1 MAVSES
7 WTRKYLAEVLG
18 TFVLVFLGDS
28 FVAYAVA
35 GNAGFNAGLL
45 GAGFFWGFAV
55 TLAIY
60 VAGSVSGAHLNPA
73 VTLALAWRRGF
84 PWAKVP
90 GYVVSQVVG
99 AFIAAAAV
107 TFTWHGIIDQYEK
120 VHKVGS
126 AVVPILKGGANGIES
141 GLIYSANWPHPLLIG
156 YDANAANHPLD
167 QVPWWTG
174 AGVEII
180 ISALLVMCILG
191 IVEDRVPSAANLAPI
206 AIGFVV
212 AALVGLFAPIEMA
225 SLNPA
230 RDFGPRL
237 WMVII
242 GYGSNAI
249 PGPNFNI
256 WITTGL
262 PLIGGPLGAFLYDTF
277 IHQHLPAPV
286 GPDTAVERAVPERAR
301 A

>member
-7 WTRKYLAEVLG
+7 WTKKYLAEVLG

-35 GNAGFNAGLL
+35 GSGGNGFKAGLL
-45 GAGFFWGFAV
+45 AAGLFWGFAV

-60 VAGSVSGAHLNPA
+60 TAGAVSGAHLNPA

-84 PWAKVP
+84 PWSKVP
-90 GYVVSQVVG
+90 GYIASQVVG
-99 AFIAAAAV
+99 AFLAAAGVSFVWNGLIYNYEHTGGLA
-107 TFTWHGIIDQYEK
+107 IDR
-120 VHKVGS
+120 
-126 AVVPILKGGANGIES
+126 GGANGIES

-156 YDANAANHPLD
+156 HNAAALAQD
-167 QVPWWTG
+167 PWWVG
-174 AGVEII
+174 AGTEII
-180 ISALLVMCILG
+180 ITAILVITILG
-191 IVEDRVPSAANLAPI
+191 IIEDRVPSAANVAPL
-206 AIGFVV
+206 AIGIVV

-230 RDFGPRL
+230 RDFGPRI
-237 WMVII
+237 WMLII

-256 WITTGL
+256 WITTL
-262 PLIGGPLGAFLYDTF
+262 MPLVGGPLGAYIYDMF
-277 IHQHLPAPV
+277 IHQHLAAPV
-286 GPDTAVERAVPERAR
+286 GPDTIPVAETARAR

>member
-1 MAVSES
+1 MAVAES
-7 WTRKYLAEVLG
+7 WTKKYLAEVLG

-28 FVAYAVA
+28 FVAFAVA
-35 GNAGFNAGLL
+35 GAGGNGFKAGLL
-45 GAGFFWGFAV
+45 AAGFFWGFAV

-60 VAGSVSGAHLNPA
+60 TAGAVSGAHLNPA

-99 AFIAAAAV
+99 AFIAAV
-107 TFTWHGIIDQYEK
+107 GVSFVWNGIIVHYET
-120 VHKVGS
+120 
-126 AVVPILKGGANGIES
+126 ANKIVRGDLNGVTS
-141 GLIYSANWPHPLLIG
+141 GLIFWANWPHPGLVG
-156 YDANAANHPLD
+156 YTGDYLTQD
-167 QVPWWTG
+167 PWWRG
-174 AGVEII
+174 AGTEII
-180 ISALLVMCILG
+180 ITAILVICILG
-191 IVEDRVPSAANLAPI
+191 IVEDRIPSAANLAPI

-230 RDFGPRL
+230 RDFGPRIWGL
-237 WMVII
+237 LI

-249 PGPNFNI
+249 PGQNFNI
-256 WITTGL
+256 WVTTGM
-262 PLIGGPLGAFLYDTF
+262 PLIGGPLGAWIYDQF

-286 GPDTAVERAVPERAR
+286 GPDTVPVVESARAR

>member
-7 WTRKYLAEVLG
+7 WTKKYLADGLG

-28 FVAYAVA
+28 FVAFAVA
-35 GNAGFNAGLL
+35 GSGGNGFKAGLL
-45 GAGFFWGFAV
+45 AAGIFWGFAV

-60 VAGSVSGAHLNPA
+60 TAGAVSGAHLNPA

-84 PWAKVP
+84 PWSKVP
-90 GYVVSQVVG
+90 GYIAAQLVG
-99 AFIAAAAV
+99 AFVAAAAITLV
-107 TFTWHGIIDQYEK
+107 WDGII
-120 VHKVGS
+120 
-126 AVVPILKGGANGIES
+126 LKAEHAGNIIRGGDNGILS
-141 GLIYSANWPHPLLIG
+141 GLIFSANWPHPGLVG
-156 YDANAANHPLD
+156 YTGDAISMQDPMWRGIA
-167 QVPWWTG
+167 T
-174 AGVEII
+174 EII
-180 ISALLVMCILG
+180 ITAILVICILG

-230 RDFGPRL
+230 RDLGPRI
-237 WMVII
+237 WMLFI
-242 GYGSNAI
+242 GYGKNAI

-256 WITTGL
+256 VVTTVFPIVGGL
-262 PLIGGPLGAFLYDTF
+262 LGAWVYDTF
-277 IHQHLPAPV
+277 IHQHLPTPVV
-286 GPDTAVERAVPERAR
+286 GPDTAVVAESARAR

>member
-7 WTRKYLAEVLG
+7 WTKKYLAEVLG

-35 GNAGFNAGLL
+35 GSGGNGFKAGLL
-45 GAGFFWGFAV
+45 AAGLFWGFAV

-60 VAGSVSGAHLNPA
+60 TAGAVSGAHLNPA

-84 PWAKVP
+84 PWSKVP
-90 GYVVSQVVG
+90 GYIASQVVG
-99 AFIAAAAV
+99 AFLAAAGVSFVWNGLIYNYEHTGGLA
-107 TFTWHGIIDQYEK
+107 IDR
-120 VHKVGS
+120 
-126 AVVPILKGGANGIES
+126 GGANGIES

-156 YDANAANHPLD
+156 HNAAALAQD
-167 QVPWWTG
+167 PWWVG
-174 AGVEII
+174 AGTEII
-180 ISALLVMCILG
+180 ITAILVITILG
-191 IVEDRVPSAANLAPI
+191 IIEDRVPSAANVAPL
-206 AIGFVV
+206 AIGIVV

-230 RDFGPRL
+230 RDFGPRI
-237 WMVII
+237 WMLII

-256 WITTGL
+256 WITTL
-262 PLIGGPLGAFLYDTF
+262 MPLVGGPLGAYIYDMF
-277 IHQHLPAPV
+277 IHQHLAAPV
-286 GPDTAVERAVPERAR
+286 GPDTVPVAETARAR

>member
-7 WTRKYLAEVLG
+7 WTKKYLGEILG

-35 GNAGFNAGLL
+35 GSGGNGFKAGLL
-45 GAGFFWGFAV
+45 GAGLFWGFAV

-60 VAGSVSGAHLNPA
+60 VAGAVSGAHLNPA

-84 PWAKVP
+84 PWSKVP
-90 GYVVSQVVG
+90 GYIGSQVVG
-99 AFIAAAAV
+99 AFLAAV
-107 TFTWHGIIDQYEK
+107 GVSFVWNGIIVAYENAN
-120 VHKVGS
+120 HI
-126 AVVPILKGGANGIES
+126 ARGGDNGVLS
-141 GLIYSANWPHPLLIG
+141 GLIFWANWPHPGLVG
-156 YDANAANHPLD
+156 YKGDYLT
-167 QVPWWTG
+167 QVPWWRAG
-174 AGVEII
+174 ATEII
-180 ISALLVMCILG
+180 ITAILVMCILG

-212 AALVGLFAPIEMA
+212 AALVGLFSPIEMA

-230 RDFGPRL
+230 RDFGPRV
-237 WMVII
+237 WAVII

-249 PGPNFNI
+249 PGMNFNI
-256 WITTGL
+256 WVTTGM
-262 PLIGGPLGAFLYDTF
+262 PLIGGPLGAWIYDMF
-277 IHQHLPAPV
+277 VHQHLPAPV
-286 GPDTAVERAVPERAR
+286 GPDTVPVAESARAR